1 MSRHNDKKVDGQIA
15 ESMYASGSYLHDI
28 AWWFDANREAVRRAI
43 LRLAGRRYRSY
54 ARKIDPEIAES
65 MQASG
70 ATDYQISMYFECSS
84 SESTRRAVLKFN
96 RKMIASRPPPPFDPD
111 EDRRSEMIELTE
123 ISVNYMA
130 MFGRIASPTCR

>member
-1 MSRHNDKKVDGQIA
+1 MPKIDR
-15 ESMYASGSYLHDI
+15 DI
-28 AWWFDANREAVRRAI
+28 AASMFESGASCDAIAAWFDVDRRKAWRALDQHRRA
-43 LRLAGRRYRSY
+43 RYVPP
-54 ARKIDPEIAES
+54 RKIDPEIAES